1 MASAKD
7 EVRQLLDQLPDDATY
22 EDIQYRIY
30 VRQKIERGIKD
41 ADDGKLIEQEEVEAR
56 MTRWLKDE

>member
-7 EVRQLLDQLPDDATY
+7 EVRQLLEQLPDDATY
-22 EDIQYRIY
+22 EDIQYRIF

-41 ADDGKLIEQEEVEAR
+41 ADDGKLVEQEEVEAR
-56 MTRWLKDE
+56 MSRSAL

>member
-1 MASAKD
+1 MQKTKSDK
-7 EVRQLLDQLPDDATY
+7 LLDQLPDDATY